1 MKTLQK
7 AARSHTYGEY
17 KIVTR
22 SGEYGCEVYKRFSLA
37 DAQQIAETARESDMT
52 AQIYVETKDGWEV
65 VEGK

>member
-1 MKTLQK
+1 MKTLRR

-37 DAQQIAETARESDMT
+37 DAQAVAETARESGMT
-52 AQIYVETKDGWEV
+52 AQVYVLRDGEWEEV
-65 VEGK
+65 DR